1 MPVSFSNSS
10 YCCGQPLHQFEETW
24 GASLCLEE
32 WERERKTPPCV
43 FHYLCIAHCY
53 RSFTD
58 EATFGADR
66 VHFDLELEL
75 HELIKGSVGLGSVM
89 KKRGQSACTY
99 QSAD

>member
-1 MPVSFSNSS
+1 MGFLVVS
-10 YCCGQPLHQFEETW
+10 GKVR
-24 GASLCLEE
+24 
-32 WERERKTPPCV
+32 ERERKTPPCV

-66 VHFDLELEL
+66 VHLDLELEL

-89 KKRGQSACTY
+89 EKKGTKRICVSCC
-99 QSAD
+99 